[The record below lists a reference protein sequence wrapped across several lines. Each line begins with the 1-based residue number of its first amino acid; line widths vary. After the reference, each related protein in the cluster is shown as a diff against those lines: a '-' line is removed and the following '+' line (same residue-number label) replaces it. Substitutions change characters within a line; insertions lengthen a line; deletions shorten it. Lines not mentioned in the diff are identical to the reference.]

1 MNILNRVKNFHPGP
15 VCKAVVLFVV
25 LFGLALVFGILPI
38 EYNRK
43 EDASMFWVNVFDI
56 AWLLLYLASWIQLI
70 RVEKI
75 FNRNYPHKPGGLGV
89 SFRSQP
95 KPAYPVR
102 AVLSDITRRALMVIF
117 MTLAVILLFSSCV
130 LWCASSVIN

>member
-43 EDASMFWVNVFDI
+43 EDASLFWVNVFDT
-56 AWLLLYLASWIQLI
+56 AWILLFLASWIQLI
-70 RVEKI
+70 RVDKI
-75 FNRNYPHKPGGLGV
+75 FKRTYPNKPGFLA
-89 SFRSQP
+89 
-95 KPAYPVR
+95 KPAQPVR
-102 AVLSDITRRALMVIF
+102 AVLSDITRRVLMVVF
-117 MTLAVILLFSSCV
+117 MTLAVILLLSSCV
-130 LWCASSVIN
+130 LWCAASLIQ

>member
-1 MNILNRVKNFHPGP
+1 MNILNWIKSYHPGP
-15 VCKAVVLFVV
+15 VCKSVVLFVV
-25 LFGLALVFGILPI
+25 LFGLALAFGILPI
-38 EYNRK
+38 EYSRK

-70 RVEKI
+70 RVDRI
-75 FNRNYPHKPGGLGV
+75 FKRTYPNKPGFLA
-89 SFRSQP
+89 
-95 KPAYPVR
+95 KPANPVR

-130 LWCASSVIN
+130 LWCASVVQ

>member
-1 MNILNRVKNFHPGP
+1 MNILNRIKSFHPDP

-95 KPAYPVR
+95 KPAHPVR
-102 AVLSDITRRALMVIF
+102 AVLSDITRRTLMVIF
-117 MTLAVILLFSSCV
+117 TTLAVILLFSSCV
-130 LWCASSVIN
+130 LWCASAVD

>member
-1 MNILNRVKNFHPGP
+1 MNILNRMKSFHPGP

-25 LFGLALVFGILPI
+25 LFGLALAFGILPI

-43 EDASMFWVNVFDI
+43 EDASLFWVNVFDI

-70 RVEKI
+70 RVDRI
-75 FNRNYPHKPGGLGV
+75 FKRTYPNKPGFLA
-89 SFRSQP
+89 

-102 AVLSDITRRALMVIF
+102 AVLSDITRRVLMVLF
-117 MTLAVILLFSSCV
+117 TTLAVILLFSSCV
-130 LWCASSVIN
+130 LWCASAVD

>member
-25 LFGLALVFGILPI
+25 LFGLALAFGILPI

-43 EDASMFWVNVFDI
+43 EDASLFWVNVFDI

-95 KPAYPVR
+95 KPAHPVR
-102 AVLSDITRRALMVIF
+102 AGLSDITRRALMVIF

-130 LWCASSVIN
+130 LWCASSID

>member
-1 MNILNRVKNFHPGP
+1 MNILNRVKSFHPGP
-15 VCKAVVLFVV
+15 VCKSVVLFVV

-43 EDASMFWVNVFDI
+43 EDASLFWVNVFDI
-56 AWLLLYLASWIQLI
+56 AWLLLFPASWIQLI

-75 FNRNYPHKPGGLGV
+75 FKRTYPNKPGFLA
-89 SFRSQP
+89 
-95 KPAYPVR
+95 KPALPVR
-102 AVLSDITRRALMVIF
+102 SVLSDITRRVLMVVF

-130 LWCASSVIN
+130 LWCAASLIQ